1 MGDLRYDP
9 EVDAAYLAI
18 GGPIAD
24 GAVAQTLPIALPADA
39 RGELFLDLDADGRLL
54 GIEILGASLI
64 LRPEAIG

>member
-9 EVDAAYLAI
+9 EVDAAYLTV

-24 GAVAQTLPIALPADA
+24 GAVARTIPIALPADA

-54 GIEILGASLI
+54 GIEILAASLI